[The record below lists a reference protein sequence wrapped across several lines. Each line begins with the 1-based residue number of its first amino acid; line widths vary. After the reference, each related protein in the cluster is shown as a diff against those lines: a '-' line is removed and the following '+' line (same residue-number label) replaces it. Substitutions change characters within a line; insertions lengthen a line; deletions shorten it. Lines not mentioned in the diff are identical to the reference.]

1 MKKNSF
7 RLNALTVSVIVGL
20 SSAAFAAEMTP
31 SVKEVTVLSH
41 NGQGLYTGGGSVF
54 IGGDNLTVVNGTMTG
69 SRWVNINPNTPG
81 FEALLNSSG
90 YKGYMD
96 ANAASLSG
104 NANYLIDEDYQRA
117 VHGERQAHS
126 VHQDGYSVPV
136 GVVNGLKMGT
146 ADQRYQKTQSVTL
159 YQRDAA
165 GAIQYQKNADGTLVV
180 DENGNN
186 IPLTVTSSLVLDR
199 NSDVY
204 IKPVT
209 SQGGEFGLLNA
220 AIYSKVVSLQND
232 VTAAVSVN
240 GNMQENNG
248 NLRARDVLVMKNTTI
263 DNTLDKDAVRVGAS
277 GENGDHHGDEY
288 AYSERPFA
296 TALNINSSSVN
307 HQFDQDG
314 HVVSTGVLTHQVAA
328 APNVVLDNVQVT
340 AKNIAAVRYDDNNHG
355 GGRYDNYDR
364 YADKRSTAVAI
375 TGSGL
380 FVSVANQSTL
390 TGGVNH
396 AGNALSLSGH
406 ANRVD
411 VNHSTLNG
419 NVQLD
424 HDGYRPLLTVNVV
437 RDSQSGDYI
446 ASGASVANTSLL
458 NREHNGTTLNIA
470 NRSVINGDI
479 TASGQ
484 TGYSVQLVDVTT
496 ADAPVTLSESVI
508 TGSTSATA
516 IYKNAVSSANH
527 ALLTNSGAAWT
538 PVTVNLDNSTLNGRV
553 GGITSVAQPDFIVG
567 GTDVL
572 SWHPDV
578 TVKNGSVWNAAA
590 TADGGLAVSDIH
602 DLNLSAST
610 LNMINIE
617 TDHATLGGRGR
628 YEDVG
633 AARVV
638 VHGNLSQDKDSN
650 GNALTSLINIGKAV
664 ADPLLNLGGE
674 YTYGS
679 MQVKGTTQ
687 GSYQLAIAN
696 SGVEPYVK
704 QGYIADRGDKNA
716 ASQYNA
722 HSFVNYQNS
731 GTNAHFY
738 GRTEMGVWQYEA
750 VDLFNDAVH
759 NERNVYFKN
768 NGHLSNS
775 AATALSMAASQV
787 NIASLENDALT
798 QHMKAAR
805 HAEDDGG
812 VWIAYFGGKHKNT
825 TSAGAAYKL
834 DTNGVML
841 GGDNRFDAKNDG
853 SWLAG
858 LAFSSARS
866 DMNVMNSSGDLD
878 SYGAQFYLSRHFS
891 NGLFVD
897 TTAQFDHFSN
907 SGDVRMLDGQRSRS
921 DFSSNG
927 YGLGMTV
934 GYTWADLGF
943 FAEPYVKVVGRT
955 VDGAHYTMNNG
966 MVVNSDDYKSL
977 QGEIGADVGYTFA
990 INQGYIKPY
999 FHLAGLNEFADS
1011 NEARLNNIK
1020 MNNSID
1026 GAAVQVGA
1034 GAEVRLMKDI
1044 GGYVSFNYTK
1054 GDDIERP
1061 WQANVGVSYSW

>member
-7 RLNALTVSVIVGL
+7 RLSALTVSVIVGM
-20 SSAAFAAEMTP
+20 SSAAFAAGVTP
-31 SVKEVTVLSH
+31 AVKDITALSH
-41 NGQGLYTGGGSVF
+41 NGQGQYTGGGSVF
-54 IGGDNLTVVNGTMTG
+54 IGGDNLTVVNNTLTG
-69 SRWVNINPNTPG
+69 SRWVNINPHTPG

-96 ANAASLSG
+96 ASAASLQG
-104 NANYLIDEDYQRA
+104 DVNYLINEDDQRA
-117 VHGERQAHS
+117 LHGERQAHAVS
-126 VHQDGYSVPV
+126 QNGYSVPV

-165 GAIQYQKNADGTLVV
+165 GVIQYKKNADDTFVL
-180 DENGNN
+180 DPSGNK

-204 IKPVT
+204 LKPVT
-209 SQGGEFGLLNA
+209 SVGGDFGLLNA

-232 VTAAVSVN
+232 VTAAVAVN
-240 GNMQENNG
+240 GDLQENTG
-248 NLRARDVLVMKNTTI
+248 NQRARDVLVMKNTTI
-263 DNTLDKDAVRVGAS
+263 DNTLDKDAVPVGAS
-277 GENGDHHGDEY
+277 GINGDQHGDEHT
-288 AYSERPFA
+288 YSERPFA
-296 TALNINSSSVN
+296 TGLSINSSSVN
-307 HQFDQDG
+307 HQFDKDG
-314 HVVSTGVLTHQVAA
+314 QVVSSGVLTHQVASSA
-328 APNVVLDNVQVT
+328 NVVLDNAQIT
-340 AKNIAAVRYDDNNHG
+340 AKNIAAVRSDDNNNGSHRG
-355 GGRYDNYDR
+355 DAYDR

-380 FVSVANQSTL
+380 FVSIANQSTL
-390 TGGVNH
+390 SGGVNH

-424 HDGYRPLLTVNVV
+424 HDGYRPTITVTVV
-437 RDSQSGDYI
+437 RDSKTGHYI
-446 ASGASVANTSLL
+446 ASGAAVANNSLL

-470 NRSVINGDI
+470 NNSVVNGDI

-484 TGYSVQLVDVTT
+484 TGYFVQLVDVT
-496 ADAPVTLSESVI
+496 ASDAPVTLTGDVI
-508 TGSTSATA
+508 TGSSSATA
-516 IYKNAVSSANH
+516 IYKNAVSSANQT
-527 ALLTNSGAAWT
+527 LLANAGAAWT
-538 PVTVNLDNSTLNGRV
+538 PATVNLNHSTLNGRV
-553 GGITSVAQPDFIVG
+553 AGITSVAQPDFIVG

-572 SWHPDV
+572 SRHPDLNV
-578 TVKNGSVWNAAA
+578 TNGSVWNAAA
-590 TADGGLAVSDIH
+590 TAEGGLAISDVH

-610 LNMINIE
+610 LNMINME
-617 TDHATLGGRGR
+617 TDNATLGDRGR
-628 YEDVG
+628 YEDIG

-638 VHGNLSQDKDSN
+638 VHGNLMQGKDSQ
-650 GNALTSLINIGKAV
+650 GNNLTSLINIGKAV

-679 MQVKGTTQ
+679 MQVKGSAQ
-687 GSYQLAIAN
+687 GSYKLAIAN

-716 ASQYNA
+716 ASKYNP
-722 HSFVNYQNS
+722 HSFVNYQAS
-731 GTNAHFY
+731 GSNAHFY
-738 GRTEMGVWQYEA
+738 GRTEMGVWQYDA
-750 VDLFNDAVH
+750 VDQLNDSVH
-759 NERNVYFKN
+759 NEHNVYFKN

-787 NIASLENDALT
+787 NVASLENEALS
-798 QHMKAAR
+798 QHMKASR
-805 HAEDDGG
+805 HAMDDGG
-812 VWIAYFGGKHKNT
+812 VWVSYFGGKSKNT
-825 TSAGAAYKL
+825 TSAGADYSL

-841 GGDNRFDAKNDG
+841 GVDNLFDAKNGG

-866 DMNVMNSSGDLD
+866 DMSVMNSSGDLD
-878 SYGAQFYLSRHFS
+878 SYGAQFYLSRHFD

-907 SGDVRMLDGQRSRS
+907 SGDARTLDGQRSRS
-921 DFSSNG
+921 DFSGNG
-927 YGLGMTV
+927 YGLGMAV
-934 GYTWADLGF
+934 GYTWADNGY
-943 FAEPYVKVVGRT
+943 FAEPYIKATGRT
-955 VDGAHYTMNNG
+955 IDGAHYTMNNG

-977 QGEIGADVGYTFA
+977 QGEIGADVGYTFD

-1011 NEARLNNIK
+1011 NEVKLNNVT

-1034 GAEVRLMKDI
+1034 GAEVKLMKDV
-1044 GGYVSFNYTK
+1044 GGFASFNYTK

-1061 WQANVGVSYSW
+1061 WQANVGISYSW